1 MHQWTPDGRYV
12 AFYQG
17 IGYDTVDVSTGSRVH
32 MNNVVSADASWR
44 LASPHLVA
52 HAYTSVSGGDEQTI
66 FLADDAAGVRKVL
79 ARGLSVSEFVSAP
92 RWRPNGD
99 EFVYAF
105 NDYITARRELRV
117 RSLSGAE
124 RVLPVSGESAT
135 WTTDGSAIVYIRGE
149 EVQLPWSGE
158 GAQRALVLAEIRVID
173 ADGSGDRLL
182 YSAKAENGQLPPNWC
197 VCNDAVATRRL

>member
-1 MHQWTPDGRYV
+1 ARPAGCPSGGSLASVRGIGSTSACIWVTDGGGSGRRRLLPLDEGSWVYMHQWTPDGRYV
-12 AFYQG
+12 AFYQR

-32 MNNVVSADASWR
+32 MDNVVSADASWR

-117 RSLSGAE
+117 RSLSAAE

-135 WTTDGSAIVYIRGE
+135 WT
-149 EVQLPWSGE
+149 
-158 GAQRALVLAEIRVID
+158 
-173 ADGSGDRLL
+173 
-182 YSAKAENGQLPPNWC
+182 
-197 VCNDAVATRRL
+197 